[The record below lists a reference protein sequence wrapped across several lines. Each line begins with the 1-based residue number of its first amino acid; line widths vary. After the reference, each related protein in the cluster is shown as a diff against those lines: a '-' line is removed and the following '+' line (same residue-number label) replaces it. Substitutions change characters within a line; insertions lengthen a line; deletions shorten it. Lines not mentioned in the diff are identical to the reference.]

1 MNTSRQMSSPQMIV
15 SYISAMFG
23 LMTFTSSFFTVDR
36 DTMLAMGLIRLI
48 LGSLLFIAALIN
60 IFKGIPDG
68 NLNLIVAVCF
78 GLLMGTNA
86 VIDSMGEGVGILQ
99 LIPCGIKLFG
109 GAYMLLLLPALLG
122 RRVYSWISQ
131 TCAGAGLV
139 MQAIAG
145 IFEWQWLFYLSGILF
160 LAYGLI
166 SIYGGLSAII
176 PSLKQGPAMEEL
188 IGKHKS
194 RQAD

>member
-1 MNTSRQMSSPQMIV
+1 MRTADQMSSPQMIV
-15 SYISAMFG
+15 SYISSMFG
-23 LMTFTSSFFTVDR
+23 LMTFTSSFFEIDR
-36 DTMLAMGLIRLI
+36 DTMLAMGLIRLV

-99 LIPCGIKLFG
+99 LIPSGVKALG
-109 GAYMLLLLPALLG
+109 GLYMLLLLPALLQ
-122 RRVYSWISQ
+122 RRLYSWISQ

-139 MQAIAG
+139 MQATATV
-145 IFEWQWLFYLSGILF
+145 FELQWLSRFSGLLF
-160 LAYGLI
+160 LTYGLL

-176 PSLKQGPAMEEL
+176 PSLRQGPTMASL
-188 IGKHKS
+188 LKKHKAH
-194 RQAD
+194 QA